1 MSTFVPPRNDS
12 RNLVTTLAWCFIALS
27 AFGTFISG
35 VETLLFN
42 TVLND
47 PRFNAA
53 FSNANLSKGFPP
65 YMGWIMLHMR
75 LVAAVFLAGSVVTLV
90 ASIGL
95 LKRRNWARLVF
106 IAILAVGIVW
116 CLVGTAVQIATFS
129 PQALPPD
136 IARTMPD
143 FKFIFIGGLI
153 FSAIWSIG
161 MSCLFGWLIKR
172 LVSPDIVAEFRR

>member
-35 VETLLFN
+35 VETVLFN

-47 PRFNAA
+47 ARFNAA
-53 FSNANLSKGFPP
+53 FTNANLTKAFPP
-65 YMGWIMLHMR
+65 YMGWFMSHMR
-75 LVAAVFLAGSVVTLV
+75 LVAAVLLAGSAVTLV

-106 IAILAVGIVW
+106 IVLLALGIVW
-116 CLVGTAVQIATFS
+116 YLVGTAVQIATFS
-129 PQALPPD
+129 PLAPPPE
-136 IARTMPD
+136 IARGMPD
-143 FKFIFIGGLI
+143 FKFLFIGGMI